1 MAALF
6 GPLAGVSFDNAG
18 TYFSAPSYTGAALS
32 TGSGQAPWWRYLG
45 LGNQPVWATKPTMP
59 VYPSPPVRNFDTP
72 GVPLGPAP
80 APGLMGTQKTRA
92 DRLFGPFVRVGSG
105 GLAGGGV
112 SFPGM

>member
-18 TYFSAPSYTGAALS
+18 AYFSAPSYSGAPLS
-32 TGSGQAPWWRYLG
+32 MGGGQGPWWRYLG
-45 LGNQPVWATKPTMP
+45 FGDQPVRATRPTRP
-59 VYPSPPVRNFDTP
+59 VYPAPPVRNFDTP

-92 DRLFGPFVRVGSG
+92 DRLFGPFARLGSS
-105 GLAGGGV
+105 L
-112 SFPGM
+112 PGM